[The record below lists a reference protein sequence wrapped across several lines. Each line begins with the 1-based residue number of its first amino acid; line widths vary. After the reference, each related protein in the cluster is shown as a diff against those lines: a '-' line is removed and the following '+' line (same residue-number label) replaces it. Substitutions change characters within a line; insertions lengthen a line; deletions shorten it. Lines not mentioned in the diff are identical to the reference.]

1 VTHVNDVFLKVLI
14 EVQRLAHH
22 VRSERGQDTLEWAML
37 GGLVAISI
45 LGVVAL
51 LSGALT
57 ALITGVGNCIDFDG
71 TTTCLPGGIF

>member
-1 VTHVNDVFLKVLI
+1 VTHVNDVFLRVLI

-51 LSGALT
+51 LSGALA